1 MPLTGIEP
9 VRYRYRGILSPLR
22 LPVPPQRHNMVIVAQ
37 KGGNVN
43 LPAGCFCTKRARK
56 YPAALKARN
65 FLPVQMVSA
74 EKVQK
79 IQILPLVLLAV
90 ICYTDMVCLDR
101 CAHFTVCGRFG

>member
-1 MPLTGIEP
+1 MSIF
-9 VRYRYRGILSPLR
+9 
-22 LPVPPQRHNMVIVAQ
+22 PPGVFAQ
-37 KGGNVN
+37 KGQGSI
-43 LPAGCFCTKRARK
+43 
-56 YPAALKARN
+56 PAAPKARN

-74 EKVQK
+74 EKAQK

>member
-1 MPLTGIEP
+1 MSIFP
-9 VRYRYRGILSPLR
+9 RG
-22 LPVPPQRHNMVIVAQ
+22 VFAQ
-37 KGGNVN
+37 KGQGSI
-43 LPAGCFCTKRARK
+43 
-56 YPAALKARN
+56 PAAPKARN

-74 EKVQK
+74 EKAQK